1 MTESNK
7 QHQSSVP
14 REGWRISFGGL
25 QEAGKCWLE
34 AACCQYWMSSDFQNS
49 VHVDRLSQKLLHTVQ
64 DNSALGI
71 KLVEEFRSTCG
82 SAQVFVTWL

>member
-1 MTESNK
+1 
-7 QHQSSVP
+7 
-14 REGWRISFGGL
+14 
-25 QEAGKCWLE
+25 
-34 AACCQYWMSSDFQNS
+34 MSSDFQNS

-82 SAQVFVTWL
+82 SAQVFVT